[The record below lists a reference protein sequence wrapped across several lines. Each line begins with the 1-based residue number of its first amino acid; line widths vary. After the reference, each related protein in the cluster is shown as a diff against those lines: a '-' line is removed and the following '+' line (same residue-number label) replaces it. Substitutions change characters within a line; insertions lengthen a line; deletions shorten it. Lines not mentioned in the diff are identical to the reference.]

1 MPATFSNTNP
11 SENVFIQRLVPT
23 DSNLSSFS
31 SASPMQYALNSTM
44 LAVGLYNASPV
55 SSGISQSGAVLIYKL
70 TDGVWS
76 QDSLVLA
83 SDAAANDGFGYSI
96 SISEDG
102 LHLVVGARV
111 EDSSGSTDNG
121 AFYYFT
127 RSGSTW
133 TQQQKVLPPEG
144 MGSDTY
150 ITFGA
155 SVKLS
160 NNSNV
165 LFVGAPARDGS
176 SLSDAGKVFI
186 YTRSGSTWTYSTS
199 IVSSDLSIQ
208 DNFGW
213 SLDLSRDGTT
223 LVVGA
228 PGESINYTGT
238 PFNNGAVYIFTGSGT
253 SWTQQGGK
261 LNASDPGTGNN
272 LGLNVAISSNGNTV
286 IASAP
291 YWNSSNI
298 GSSAVYIF
306 TRSGTTWSQLQRLN
320 VPTLT
325 GNEDAYYGMSISPD
339 GNTIAVG
346 AHGVNIS
353 PYTAS
358 GAVYVYS
365 KSVSTFSLIQTISAS
380 DAATNNRFGASTL
393 LNSTGDLVVST
404 AYSFPVKVYIYK
416 IGKKLDNKFY
426 FYNSTSN
433 KWEVSLHTETSRP
446 LRTTFTSSGNWVM
459 PLGAKIVNVVCVG
472 AGGGGGGG
480 GRNIPGGTSSGGG
493 LGGGGGGVSEFMFRA
508 SDIGGAG
515 TYIPITIGSGGA
527 GGAATASGT
536 DFASGN
542 AGSAGGDTS
551 FGSYLKSIGGIAGPG
566 GTLGGTSV
574 EESGFGMWTG
584 NYSSLSIGAGGGG
597 GGRGG
602 SSDVGIGIGS
612 AGSIPT
618 SVNLTATTT
627 SGQAG
632 ASNTFYN
639 GAGAGGH
646 GGEGRT
652 GSAGTGGAGGF
663 PGGGGGGGGEGSTT
677 GTTGA
682 GGAGG
687 AGAAG
692 MVSITVWYG

>member
-11 SENVFIQRLVPT
+11 SEKFFIQRLVPT
-23 DSNLSSFS
+23 NSSIGSEFGVIH
-31 SASPMQYALNSTM
+31 PMQYALNSTM
-44 LAVGLYNASPV
+44 LAIGLNAARPV
-55 SSGISQSGAVLIYKL
+55 SDPVGAVLIYKL
-70 TDGVWS
+70 IDGVWS
-76 QDSLVLA
+76 QDALVTA
-83 SDAAANDGFGYSI
+83 SDPASNDSFGYSL

-102 LHLVVGARV
+102 LHLVVGARG

-144 MGSDTY
+144 MGSDTRME
-150 ITFGA
+150 FGT

-160 NNSNV
+160 SNSNV

-176 SLSDAGKVFI
+176 GLSDAGKVYI

-208 DNFGW
+208 DSFGW
-213 SLDLSRDGTT
+213 SLDLSMDGTT

-272 LGLNVAISSNGNTV
+272 LGLKVAISSDGNTA
-286 IASAP
+286 IAAAP
-291 YWNSSNI
+291 SWNSSNI
-298 GSSAVYIF
+298 GSGAVYVF

-320 VPTLT
+320 VPSLT
-325 GNEDAYYGMSISPD
+325 GNEDYYRGMSLSPD
-339 GNTIAVG
+339 GNTIVVG
-346 AHGVNIS
+346 AHGADIS
-353 PYTAS
+353 PYDAS

-365 KSVSTFSLIQTISAS
+365 KSGSTFSLVQTILPD
-380 DAATNNRFGASTL
+380 DAVSNTRFGLATV
-393 LNSTGDLVVST
+393 LNSTGDLAVLT
-404 AYSFPVKVYIYK
+404 FNTPVRTYIYK

-426 FYNSTSN
+426 FYNSISN
-433 KWEVSLHTETSRP
+433 KWEVSLYTETLRP
-446 LRTTFTSSGNWVM
+446 VRTNFTSSGSWVM

-480 GRNIPGGTSSGGG
+480 ARNATSRGGG
-493 LGGGGGGVSEFMFRA
+493 VGGAGGGVSEFMFRA
-508 SDIGGAG
+508 SDLGGAG
-515 TYIPITIGSGGA
+515 TSITITVGAAGTAGAATGSGTTYLAGNNGGSGG
-527 GGAATASGT
+527 
-536 DFASGN
+536 N
-542 AGSAGGDTS
+542 TS
-551 FGSYLKSIGGIAGPG
+551 FGSYLRAIGGGGGVGGNDTAPAASAAGVGMWDGNYGTDNSPTISNTAGGGAGGRGGSGAGTFASGGVPSSTNLTAATASRGAGP
-566 GTLGGTSV
+566 TNI
-574 EESGFGMWTG
+574 FY
-584 NYSSLSIGAGGGG
+584 NGAGGGG
-597 GGRGG
+597 AGTA
-602 SSDVGIGIGS
+602 SS
-612 AGSIPT
+612 
-618 SVNLTATTT
+618 TTT
-627 SGQAG
+627 PLA
-632 ASNTFYN
+632 A
-639 GAGAGGH
+639 
-646 GGEGRT
+646 
-652 GSAGTGGAGGF
+652 GAGGF
-663 PGGGGGGGGEGSTT
+663 PGGGGGGGGEGSTA
-677 GTTGA
+677 GGTGA

>member
-23 DSNLSSFS
+23 NSSIGSEFNVTH
-31 SASPMQYALNSTM
+31 PMQYALNSTM
-44 LAVGLYNASPV
+44 LAIGLNAARP
-55 SSGISQSGAVLIYKL
+55 ISDPIGAVLIYKL
-70 TDGVWS
+70 IDGVWS
-76 QDSLVLA
+76 QDALVTA
-83 SDAAANDGFGYSI
+83 SDPASNDNFGYSF
-96 SISEDG
+96 SLSEDG
-102 LHLVVGARV
+102 LHLVVGARG
-111 EDSSGSTDNG
+111 EDSSGSSDNG

-144 MGSDTY
+144 MGSDTT
-150 ITFGA
+150 INFGS

-165 LFVGAPARDGS
+165 LFVGAPLRDGS
-176 SLSDAGKVFI
+176 SLTNAGKVYI
-186 YTRSGSTWTYSTS
+186 YTRSGTTWTYSTS
-199 IVSSDLSIQ
+199 IVSSDLSSN
-208 DNFGW
+208 DWFGW
-213 SLDLSRDGTT
+213 SLDLSSDGTT

-228 PGESINYTGT
+228 PGESIAVN
-238 PFNNGAVYIFTGSGT
+238 PFSNGAVYIFTGSGT

-261 LNASDPGTGNN
+261 LNASDPGSGDN
-272 LGLNVAISSNGNTV
+272 LGLTVAVSSNGNTV
-286 IASAP
+286 LASAP
-291 YWNSSNI
+291 SWNSSNI
-298 GSSAVYIF
+298 GSGAVYVF

-320 VPTLT
+320 IPTLT
-325 GNEDAYYGMSISPD
+325 GNEDLYRGMSLSPD
-339 GNTIAVG
+339 GNTIVVG
-346 AHGVNIS
+346 ASGADIS
-353 PYTAS
+353 PYNAS

-365 KSVSTFSLIQTISAS
+365 KSGSTFSLVQTILPD
-380 DAATNNRFGASTL
+380 DAVSNTRFGLATV
-393 LNSTGDLVVST
+393 LNSTGDLAVLT
-404 AYSFPVKVYIYK
+404 FNTPVRTYIYK

-426 FYNSTSN
+426 FYNSINN
-433 KWEVSLHTETSRP
+433 KWEVSLYTETLRP
-446 LRTTFTSSGNWVM
+446 VRTNFTSSGSWVI
-459 PLGAKIVNVVCVG
+459 PLGAKIVSVVCVG

-493 LGGGGGGVSEFMFRA
+493 SGGQGGGLSEFTFRA
-508 SDIGGAG
+508 SDLGGAG
-515 TYIPITIGSGGA
+515 TSIPITIGSGGV

-536 DFASGN
+536 AFASGN

-551 FGSYLKSIGGIAGPG
+551 FGSYLKSIGGVAGPG
-566 GTLGGTSV
+566 GTLGAVFVADG
-574 EESGFGMWTG
+574 GFGMWRG
-584 NYSSLSIGAGGGG
+584 NLSTATTAAAGG

-618 SVNLTATTT
+618 SVNLTATST

-652 GSAGTGGAGGF
+652 GAAGTGGAGGF
-663 PGGGGGGGGEGSTT
+663 PGGGGAGGGEGSTT